1 MLSVALFNR
10 TRDTHSVRKF
20 ATAFGIRHIYFMCA
34 HSTHARCG
42 RAFVIFLE
50 LPCILGVS
58 RSLFY
63 NTPIGPWSV
72 GLSPPPSLS
81 VGSFGGGGGTHH
93 SGTRRGRVAARHP
106 AAGRQGATQRTEM
119 LSSGKKC
126 EATAQSALGWY
137 RPSVG
142 VPETF
147 GGYRSSGVLRRLTNF
162 SSVQFSLTACAF
174 FTTACAF
181 DCVQLQCSDSATLT
195 TGAFAVR
202 LLQRPRASHGSPSM
216 GAG

>member
-1 MLSVALFNR
+1 MH
-10 TRDTHSVRKF
+10 TPHT
-20 ATAFGIRHIYFMCA
+20 
-34 HSTHARCG
+34 CG

-72 GLSPPPSLS
+72 GLSPPPITLCR
-81 VGSFGGGGGTHH
+81 FLWRRRGGTHH

-106 AAGRQGATQRTEM
+106 AAGRQGATRRTEM

-147 GGYRSSGVLRRLTNF
+147 GGYRSSGVLRLTIF
-162 SSVQFSLTACAF
+162 SSVQFKISTSRRF
-174 FTTACAF
+174 GRRK
-181 DCVQLQCSDSATLT
+181 SSAD
-195 TGAFAVR
+195 
-202 LLQRPRASHGSPSM
+202 P
-216 GAG
+216 